1 MAAQFIME
9 AFRVAFLQSIT
20 INGTIIAAK
29 FDSFVNSVVAA
40 ELNTFLAT
48 FFDAF

>member
-9 AFRVAFLQSIT
+9 AFRIAFLQPNT

-29 FDSFVNSVVAA
+29 FDSFINSVVAA
-40 ELNTFLAT
+40 EQHPIVAT